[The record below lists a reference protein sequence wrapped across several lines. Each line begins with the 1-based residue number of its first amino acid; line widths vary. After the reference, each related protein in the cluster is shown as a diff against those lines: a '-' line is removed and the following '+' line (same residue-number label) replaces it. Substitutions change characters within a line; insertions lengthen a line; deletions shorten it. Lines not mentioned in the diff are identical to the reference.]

1 MEWAAGETWKGI
13 EWCYNTAPCKAAAI
27 KYGTMAVEDAMKA
40 ASLQELHRHHHHH
53 SIGHSLF
60 KQVAKPME
68 HATVKAAT
76 TAMVSA
82 ADLQQLNWFSGAVHS
97 VEHDVSTAAH
107 DIEPSAKYA
116 AGKAW

>member
-40 ASLQELHRHHHHH
+40 ASLQEL
-53 SIGHSLF
+53 
-60 KQVAKPME
+60 
-68 HATVKAAT
+68 
-76 TAMVSA
+76 
-82 ADLQQLNWFSGAVHS
+82 NWFSGAVHS

-107 DIEPSAKYA
+107 AVEPIAKYA
-116 AGKAW
+116 AGKTW